1 MLENASLKMK
11 FTLIM
16 VIIGLCA
23 NLLVAAVS
31 FYYIQKFKKHELT
44 HEATMILYAEKSARD
59 YTSNELRPAVMKA
72 TPKFVMQAES
82 ATFVALGVAKLI
94 KKFLPHYIYSE
105 PTLNPL
111 NLNNKANF
119 FQQKIIQKFKNNPNI
134 KSLSGYHA
142 FNGRSYFYVMKPVIA
157 KNGCMICHG
166 NPENKSSITQA
177 IVKKYGDTHGWHWKT
192 GQVVGALSVLVPTKY
207 MDKVALRSSLI
218 ITLAI
223 FILPFMAFIVALF
236 FINKA
241 IIKPIHEMT
250 KLAEDVSMGKSN
262 ENFKAKG
269 NDEIGMLA
277 KSFNRLKASYLKALQ
292 MLAAK
297 NKDNKDKDK

>member
-1 MLENASLKMK
+1 MFENASLKMK
-11 FTLIM
+11 FAVIM
-16 VIIGLCA
+16 IIIGFGV

-31 FYYIQKFKKHELT
+31 FYYIQKFKKNELT
-44 HEATMILYAEKSARD
+44 HEAAMVLYAEKSARD

-82 ATFVALGVAKLI
+82 ATFVALGIAKLI

-111 NLNNKANF
+111 NLKNKANP
-119 FQQKIIQKFKNNPNI
+119 FQQKIIEKFKNNPDI
-134 KSLSGYHA
+134 KSLSGYHI

-157 KNGCMICHG
+157 EKGCMICHG
-166 NPENKSSITQA
+166 NPESKSPITQA
-177 IVKKYGDTHGWHWKT
+177 IVKKYGNTHGWHWKI
-192 GQVVGALSVLVPTKY
+192 GQVVGSLSVLVPTKY
-207 MDKVALRSSLI
+207 MDKVALKSSLI
-218 ITLAI
+218 IVLAI
-223 FILPFMAFIVALF
+223 FILPFLAFIIALF

-262 ENFKAKG
+262 ENFKVKG
-269 NDEIGMLA
+269 NDEIGLLA
-277 KSFNRLKASYLKALQ
+277 KSFNRLKISYLKALQ
-292 MLAAK
+292 MLADK
-297 NKDNKDKDK
+297 NKDKEDK